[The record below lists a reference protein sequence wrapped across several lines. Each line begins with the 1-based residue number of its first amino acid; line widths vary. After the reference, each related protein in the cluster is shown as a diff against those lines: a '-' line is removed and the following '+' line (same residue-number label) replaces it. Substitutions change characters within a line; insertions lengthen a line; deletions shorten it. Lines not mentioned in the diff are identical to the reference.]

1 MYSQK
6 AEQCM
11 KEGRKKIKGSHI
23 TKKQGAS
30 FQTWAPANNNV
41 PKRHWSVSSRRPPTT
56 SLPRTGTRPSKFTCN
71 AWSATGSAKAVSQ
84 PSTMSKQPT

>member
-41 PKRHWSVSSRRPPTT
+41 PKRH
-56 SLPRTGTRPSKFTCN
+56 
-71 AWSATGSAKAVSQ
+71 
-84 PSTMSKQPT
+84 